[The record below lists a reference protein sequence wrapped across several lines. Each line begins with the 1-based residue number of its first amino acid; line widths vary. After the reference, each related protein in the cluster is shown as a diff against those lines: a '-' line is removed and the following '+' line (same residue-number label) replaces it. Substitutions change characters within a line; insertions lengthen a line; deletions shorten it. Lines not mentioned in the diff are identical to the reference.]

1 MGRGSVSVNE
11 SVFTVAGTPLVFGPG
26 CSLETGWHLRRAG
39 VTRALVV
46 TDPHLASIGLIDP
59 VVEAIRAAGVE
70 AEVFAG
76 SGVEPSETTVTL
88 AVEAARE
95 GGFDGFVGL
104 GGGSS
109 IDTAKIAALLSTHP
123 GGIYDYLNP
132 PIGKGTPVPG
142 PLLPLFGV
150 PTTGGTG
157 AEATT
162 VAIIDL
168 PEHHVKTGISHAHLR
183 PLLGIVDPDLT
194 LTTPRAVTASVG
206 LDVLCHAIE
215 SYTAIAYDARPRAA
229 IAGQAAA
236 LPGRESGLGRV
247 ERAGDRA
254 GRRGAARSRS
264 PTAPITRRAARWRF
278 AASAAG
284 RAFGQAGV
292 HIPHAC
298 SYPVAGLKHEWKPPG
313 YPGEERFVPHGFAVV
328 LTAPASFRFTEPAA
342 PERHRRAAEL
352 LTGRA
357 RRRGRPRRAAARL
370 RAAHARRRR
379 ARRAA
384 RDRLRR
390 GRSARAR
397 RRCAQAAAPA
407 RVRALR
413 GADSDLEA
421 ILRASL

>member
-1 MGRGSVSVNE
+1 MGRDSVSANE
-11 SVFTVAGTPLVFGPG
+11 SIFTVAGTPLVFGPG
-26 CSLETGWHLRRAG
+26 AALETGWHLRQAG

-46 TDPHLASIGLIDP
+46 TDPQLAAIGLIDP

-70 AEVFAG
+70 AEVFAE
-76 SGVEPSETTVTL
+76 SGIEPSESSVAL

-109 IDTAKIAALLSTHP
+109 IDTAKIAALLATHP

-168 PEHHVKTGISHAHLR
+168 PEHHVKTGISHAYLR

-229 IAGQAAA
+229 TPDGRPPYQGANPVSDVWSEQAIRAR
-236 LPGRESGLGRV
+236 GRRPAPRDGRRIRPRGAQRHGARGV
-247 ERAGDRA
+247 GRRPRVRA
-254 GRRGAARSRS
+254 GRR
-264 PTAPITRRAARWRF
+264 
-278 AASAAG
+278 
-284 RAFGQAGV
+284 
-292 HIPHAC
+292 
-298 SYPVAGLKHEWKPPG
+298 
-313 YPGEERFVPHGFAVV
+313 
-328 LTAPASFRFTEPAA
+328 
-342 PERHRRAAEL
+342 
-352 LTGRA
+352 
-357 RRRGRPRRAAARL
+357 
-370 RAAHARRRR
+370 AH
-379 ARRAA
+379 
-384 RDRLRR
+384 
-390 GRSARAR
+390 
-397 RRCAQAAAPA
+397 PA
-407 RVRALR
+407 RVLV
-413 GADSDLEA
+413 SDRRPQARVEA
-421 ILRASL
+421 AGLPGR

>member
-1 MGRGSVSVNE
+1 M
-11 SVFTVAGTPLVFGPG
+11 
-26 CSLETGWHLRRAG
+26 
-39 VTRALVV
+39 TRALVV
-46 TDPHLASIGLIDP
+46 TDPHLAAIGLIDP

-76 SGVEPSETTVTL
+76 SGVEPSEASVAQ

-229 IAGQAAA
+229 SPDERPPYQGANPVSDVWSEQAIALAGGA
-236 LPGRESGLGRV
+236 LRSAIADGS
-247 ERAGDRA
+247 DH
-254 GRRGAARSRS
+254 AARS
-264 PTAPITRRAARWRF
+264 AMAL

-313 YPGEERFVPHGFAVV
+313 LPG
-328 LTAPASFRFTEPAA
+328 
-342 PERHRRAAEL
+342 
-352 LTGRA
+352 
-357 RRRGRPRRAAARL
+357 RGALRAARL
-370 RAAHARRRR
+370 RGRADRARVVPLHRAGRARAPPPRRR
-379 ARRAA
+379 AAHWASPSTPTITTRCRARSSSSCATSA
-384 RDRLRR
+384 RPAGCASSATARPTCPSSSPARSSSSACSCAR
-390 GRSARAR
+390 PARSATA
-397 RRCAQAAAPA
+397 
-407 RVRALR
+407 
-413 GADSDLEA
+413 DLEA

>member
-1 MGRGSVSVNE
+1 MGRDSVSSTE
-11 SVFTVAGTPLVFGPG
+11 SIFTVAGTPLVFGPG
-26 CSLETGWHLRRAG
+26 AALETGWHLRNAG

-46 TDPHLASIGLIDP
+46 TDPQLAAIGLIDP
-59 VVEAIRAAGVE
+59 VVAAIRAAGVE
-70 AEVFAG
+70 VEVFAG
-76 SGVEPSETTVTL
+76 AGVEPDEESVGR
-88 AVEAARE
+88 AVAVARE

-109 IDTAKIAALLSTHP
+109 IDTAKIAALLATHP
-123 GGIYDYLNP
+123 GTIYDYLNP

-162 VAIIDL
+162 VAIVDL
-168 PEHHVKTGISHAHLR
+168 PAHHVKTGISHAYLR

-215 SYTAIAYDARPRAA
+215 SYTAVTYDSRPKAA
-229 IAGQAAA
+229 SPAERPPYQGANPVSDVWSEQAIT
-236 LPGRESGLGRV
+236 L
-247 ERAGDRA
+247 A
-254 GRRGAARSRS
+254 GRGL
-264 PTAPITRRAARWRF
+264 RRAMADGSDRQARNDMAL

-298 SYPVAGLKHEWKPPG
+298 SYPIAGLKHEWKPPG
-313 YPGEERFVPHGFAVV
+313 YPGDDRFVPHGIAVV
-328 LTAPASFRFTEPAA
+328 LTAPAAFRFTEPAA

-352 LTGRA
+352 LAGEAVEHGDHDALA
-357 RRRGRPRRAAARL
+357 RGFEQLMREVG
-370 RAAHARRRR
+370 
-379 ARRAA
+379 
-384 RDRLRR
+384 
-390 GRSARAR
+390 
-397 RRCAQAAAPA
+397 APA
-407 RVRALR
+407 GLR
-413 GADSDLEA
+413 EIGYGEGDLPELVAGAMKQQRLLVCAPCPVGEGDLGA

>member
-1 MGRGSVSVNE
+1 VSANE
-11 SVFTVAGTPLVFGPG
+11 TIFTVAGTPLVFGPG
-26 CSLETGWHLRRAG
+26 ASLETGWHLRQAG
-39 VTRALVV
+39 VTRALVL
-46 TDPHLASIGLIDP
+46 TDAHLATLGVLDP
-59 VVEAIRAAGVE
+59 AVETIRASGVE
-70 AEVFAG
+70 VEVFAG
-76 SGVEPSETTVTL
+76 SGVEPSEASVGL

-109 IDTAKIAALLSTHP
+109 IDTAKVAALLATHP

-168 PEHHVKTGISHAHLR
+168 PDHHVKTGISHAHMR

-194 LTTPRAVTASVG
+194 LTAPPAVTAATG

-215 SYTAIAYDARPRAA
+215 SYTAVAYDARPRSET
-229 IAGQAAA
+229 
-236 LPGRESGLGRV
+236 P
-247 ERAGDRA
+247 A
-254 GRRGAARSRS
+254 GRPPYQGANPVSDVWSEQAIRLAGGALRR
-264 PTAPITRRAARWRF
+264 AMADGDDRAARTDMAL

-328 LTAPASFRFTEPAA
+328 LTAPASVRFTETAL
-342 PERHRRAAEL
+342 PERHRRVAEL
-352 LTGRA
+352 LTGEPIEPDDHDALPRA
-357 RRRGRPRRAAARL
+357 FEQL
-370 RAAHARRRR
+370 M
-379 ARRAA
+379 
-384 RDRLRR
+384 RDT
-390 GRSARAR
+390 G
-397 RRCAQAAAPA
+397 APA
-407 RVRALR
+407 GLR
-413 GADSDLEA
+413 EIGYGEADLPDLVAGAVKQQRLLVCTPRTVAEADLEA

>member
-1 MGRGSVSVNE
+1 MGRDSVSANE
-11 SVFTVAGTPLVFGPG
+11 SIFTVAGTPLVFGPG
-26 CSLETGWHLRRAG
+26 AALETGWHLRRAG

-46 TDPHLASIGLIDP
+46 TDPQLAAIGLIDP

-70 AEVFAG
+70 AEVFAE
-76 SGVEPSETTVTL
+76 SGIEPSESSVAL

-95 GGFDGFVGL
+95 GGFNGFVGL

-109 IDTAKIAALLSTHP
+109 IDTAKIAALLATHP

-168 PEHHVKTGISHAHLR
+168 PEHHVKTGVSHAHLR

-229 IAGQAAA
+229 TPDGRPPYQGANPVSDVWSEQAIRLAG
-236 LPGRESGLGRV
+236 GGLR
-247 ERAGDRA
+247 RAMADGAD
-254 GRRGAARSRS
+254 RGARNDMAL
-264 PTAPITRRAARWRF
+264 

-298 SYPVAGLKHEWKPPG
+298 SYPIAGLKHEWKPPG
-313 YPGEERFVPHGFAVV
+313 YPGEARFVPHGIAVV

-352 LTGRA
+352 LTGQPIDADDHDALPRA
-357 RRRGRPRRAAARL
+357 FEEL
-370 RAAHARRRR
+370 M
-379 ARRAA
+379 
-384 RDRLRR
+384 
-390 GRSARAR
+390 
-397 RRCAQAAAPA
+397 QAVGAPA
-407 RVRALR
+407 GLR
-413 GADSDLEA
+413 EIGYGEDDLPELVAGAVKQQRLLVCAPCPVTDGDLEA

>member
-1 MGRGSVSVNE
+1 VSARE

-26 CSLETGWHLRRAG
+26 AALETGWHLRRAG
-39 VTRALVV
+39 VRRALVV
-46 TDPHLASIGLIDP
+46 TDPHLAAIGLIDP
-59 VVEAIRAAGVE
+59 VVASIRAAGVE

-76 SGVEPSETTVTL
+76 SGVEPSEATVAE
-88 AVEAARE
+88 AVAVARE

-109 IDTAKIAALLSTHP
+109 IDTAKIAALLATHP
-123 GGIYDYLNP
+123 GGIYDYLNAP
-132 PIGKGTPVPG
+132 VGKGTPVPG

-168 PEHHVKTGISHAHLR
+168 PAQHVKSGISHAHLR

-194 LTTPRAVTASVG
+194 LTTPPAVTASVG

-215 SYTAIAYDARPRAA
+215 SYTAVAYDARPRAA
-229 IAGQAAA
+229 TPDERPPYQGANPVSDVWSEQAIRLAGGA
-236 LPGRESGLGRV
+236 LRRVMADGSDRE
-247 ERAGDRA
+247 A
-254 GRRGAARSRS
+254 
-264 PTAPITRRAARWRF
+264 RAAMAL

-313 YPGEERFVPHGFAVV
+313 YPGDARFVPHGFAVV
-328 LTAPASFRFTEPAA
+328 VTAPAAFRLTERAA
-342 PERHRRAAEL
+342 PERHRRVAEL
-352 LTGRA
+352 LTGQPVDRDDHDALPRA
-357 RRRGRPRRAAARL
+357 FEELMRAT
-370 RAAHARRRR
+370 
-379 ARRAA
+379 
-384 RDRLRR
+384 
-390 GRSARAR
+390 G
-397 RRCAQAAAPA
+397 APA
-407 RVRALR
+407 GLGVLGYRESDLAALTE
-413 GADSDLEA
+413 GALKQQRLLVCAPCEVGAADLEA

>member
-1 MGRGSVSVNE
+1 MGRDAVSANE
-11 SVFTVAGTPLVFGPG
+11 RIFTVAGTPLVFGPG
-26 CSLETGWHLRRAG
+26 AALETGWHLRQAG
-39 VTRALVV
+39 VGRALVV
-46 TDPHLASIGLIDP
+46 TDPHLAAIGLIDP
-59 VVEAIRAAGVE
+59 VVAAIREAGVE
-70 AEVFAG
+70 AEIFAG
-76 SGVEPSETTVTL
+76 SGVEPSEASVAL

-109 IDTAKIAALLSTHP
+109 IDTAKIAALLASHP

-132 PIGKGTPVPG
+132 PIGRGTPVPG

-168 PEHHVKTGISHAHLR
+168 PSHHVKTGISHAHLR

-229 IAGQAAA
+229 SPGGRPPYQGANPVSDVWSEQAIRLAGGALRRAIADGA
-236 LPGRESGLGRV
+236 
-247 ERAGDRA
+247 DH
-254 GRRGAARSRS
+254 AAR
-264 PTAPITRRAARWRF
+264 TDMAL

-298 SYPVAGLKHEWKPPG
+298 SYPVAGLKHAWKPPG

-328 LTAPASFRFTEPAA
+328 LTAPASFRLAEAAA

-352 LTGRA
+352 LTGEPVAAGDRDALPRA
-357 RRRGRPRRAAARL
+357 FEQLMRDVGAPSGLAELGYGEDDIPELVAGALKQQRL
-370 RAAHARRRR
+370 
-379 ARRAA
+379 
-384 RDRLRR
+384 LV
-390 GRSARAR
+390 
-397 RRCAQAAAPA
+397 CAPCE
-407 RVRALR
+407 V
-413 GADSDLEA
+413 GEDDLES

>member
-1 MGRGSVSVNE
+1 VSE
-11 SVFTVAGTPLVFGPG
+11 RERVFTVAGTPLVFGPG
-26 CSLETGWHLRRAG
+26 AALETGWHLRKAG
-39 VTRALVV
+39 VTRALVL
-46 TDPHLASIGLIDP
+46 TDPHLAAIGLPDP

-70 AEVFAG
+70 VEVFAG
-76 SGVEPSETTVTL
+76 CGVEPSEGSVTL
-88 AVEAARE
+88 AAEVARE
-95 GGFDGFVGL
+95 GGFDGFIGL

-109 IDTAKIAALLSTHP
+109 IDTAKIAALLASHP

-132 PIGKGTPVPG
+132 PIGRGAPVPG

-157 AEATT
+157 AEGTT

-168 PEHHVKTGISHAHLR
+168 PDHHVKSGISHAYLR

-229 IAGQAAA
+229 SPDGRPPYQGANPVSDIWSEQAIRLAGGA
-236 LPGRESGLGRV
+236 LR
-247 ERAGDRA
+247 RALADGADR
-254 GRRGAARSRS
+254 AARSAMALAS
-264 PTAPITRRAARWRF
+264 
-278 AASAAG
+278 SAAG

-313 YPGEERFVPHGFAVV
+313 YPGEDRFAPHGFAVV
-328 LTAPASFRFTEPAA
+328 LTAPAAFRFTEPAA
-342 PERHRRAAEL
+342 PERHRVAAEL
-352 LTGRA
+352 LTGAPVEAGDRDALPRA
-357 RRRGRPRRAAARL
+357 FEQLMRDAGAPSGLRELGYGEGDLPELVAGALKQQRL
-370 RAAHARRRR
+370 
-379 ARRAA
+379 
-384 RDRLRR
+384 LV
-390 GRSARAR
+390 
-397 RRCAQAAAPA
+397 CAPCA
-407 RVRALR
+407 V
-413 GADSDLEA
+413 ADSDLEA

>member
-1 MGRGSVSVNE
+1 VSANE
-11 SVFTVAGTPLVFGPG
+11 SIFTVAGTPLVFGPG
-26 CSLETGWHLRRAG
+26 AALETGWHLRQAG
-39 VTRALVV
+39 VKRALVV
-46 TDPHLASIGLIDP
+46 TDAHLAALGVIDP
-59 VVEAIRAAGVE
+59 VVAAIRGAGVE
-70 AEVFAG
+70 AEVFSG
-76 SGVEPSETTVTL
+76 SGVEPSEASVGR
-88 AVEAARE
+88 AVDVARE

-109 IDTAKIAALLSTHP
+109 IDTAKIAALLATHP

-162 VAIIDL
+162 VAIVDL
-168 PEHHVKTGISHAHLR
+168 PDHHVKTGISHAYLR

-194 LTTPRAVTASVG
+194 LSAPRAVTAATG

-215 SYTAIAYDARPRAA
+215 SYTAVAYDARPKAA
-229 IAGQAAA
+229 SPGARPPYQGANPVSDVWSEQAIRLAGGA
-236 LPGRESGLGRV
+236 L
-247 ERAGDRA
+247 
-254 GRRGAARSRS
+254 
-264 PTAPITRRAARWRF
+264 RRAMADGDDHEARTAMAL

-313 YPGEERFVPHGFAVV
+313 YPGDDRFVPHGFAVV
-328 LTAPASFRFTEPAA
+328 LTAPAAFRFTEPAA
-342 PERHRRAAEL
+342 PERHRRVAEL
-352 LTGRA
+352 LTGAPVETGDHDALPRA
-357 RRRGRPRRAAARL
+357 FEQL
-370 RAAHARRRR
+370 M
-379 ARRAA
+379 
-384 RDRLRR
+384 RDA
-390 GRSARAR
+390 G
-397 RRCAQAAAPA
+397 APA
-407 RVRALR
+407 GLGELGYGEADLPELVA
-413 GADSDLEA
+413 GAVKQQRLLVCSPRPVAEGDLEA

>member
-1 MGRGSVSVNE
+1 MGRDSVSANE
-11 SVFTVAGTPLVFGPG
+11 SSLHRRRHAARVRAGRA
-26 CSLETGWHLRRAG
+26 LETGWHLRRAG

-46 TDPHLASIGLIDP
+46 TDPHLAAIGLIDP
-59 VVEAIRAAGVE
+59 VVEAIRAAGVD

-76 SGVEPSETTVTL
+76 SGVEPSEVTVDR

-109 IDTAKIAALLSTHP
+109 IDTAKIAALLATHP

-168 PEHHVKTGISHAHLR
+168 PEHHVKTGISHAYLR

-215 SYTAIAYDARPRAA
+215 SYTAIAYDARAA
-229 IAGQAAA
+229 RRLARPAAA
-236 LPGRESGLGRV
+236 LSGRQPGLGRL
-247 ERAGDRA
+247 ERAGHRA
-254 GRRGAARSRS
+254 GGRWPAQRDCRRFRPCGAQRMAL
-264 PTAPITRRAARWRF
+264 

-292 HIPHAC
+292 HIPHAR
-298 SYPVAGLKHEWKPPG
+298 SYPS
-313 YPGEERFVPHGFAVV
+313 R
-328 LTAPASFRFTEPAA
+328 ASSTSGS
-342 PERHRRAAEL
+342 RRAI
-352 LTGRA
+352 
-357 RRRGRPRRAAARL
+357 
-370 RAAHARRRR
+370 
-379 ARRAA
+379 
-384 RDRLRR
+384 
-390 GRSARAR
+390 
-397 RRCAQAAAPA
+397 PA
-407 RVRALR
+407 M
-413 GADSDLEA
+413 
-421 ILRASL
+421 IASCRTESPSC

>member
-1 MGRGSVSVNE
+1 VSE
-11 SVFTVAGTPLVFGPG
+11 RERIFTVAGTPLVFGPG
-26 CSLETGWHLRRAG
+26 AALETGWHLRQAA

-46 TDPHLASIGLIDP
+46 TDPHLAASGVLDP
-59 VVEAIRAAGVE
+59 VIAAIRAAGVE
-70 AEVFAG
+70 AEVFSDSAI
-76 SGVEPSETTVTL
+76 EPSERSVTL
-88 AVEAARE
+88 AAEVARE

-109 IDTAKIAALLSTHP
+109 IDTAKIAALLATHP
-123 GGIYDYLNP
+123 GGVYDYLNP

-150 PTTGGTG
+150 PTTAGTG

-168 PEHHVKTGISHAHLR
+168 PDHHVKSGISHAHMR

-229 IAGQAAA
+229 S
-236 LPGRESGLGRV
+236 P
-247 ERAGDRA
+247 A
-254 GRRGAARSRS
+254 GRPPYQGANPVSDVWSEQAIRLAGNALRRVLADSGDHAAR
-264 PTAPITRRAARWRF
+264 TDMAL

-313 YPGEERFVPHGFAVV
+313 YPGDDRFVPHGIAVV
-328 LTAPASFRFTEPAA
+328 LTAPAAFRFTEPAA
-342 PERHRRAAEL
+342 PERHRRVAEL
-352 LTGRA
+352 LTGGPVEADDHDALPRA
-357 RRRGRPRRAAARL
+357 FEQL
-370 RAAHARRRR
+370 M
-379 ARRAA
+379 
-384 RDRLRR
+384 RDV
-390 GRSARAR
+390 G
-397 RRCAQAAAPA
+397 APA
-407 RVRALR
+407 GLR
-413 GADSDLEA
+413 ELGYGEADLPQLLAGTLKQQRLLVCTPCEVTEADLEG

>member
-1 MGRGSVSVNE
+1 MSPRE
-11 SVFTVAGTPLVFGPG
+11 RVFAVAGTPLVFGPG
-26 CSLETGWHLRRAG
+26 AAGETGWHLRAAG
-39 VTRALVV
+39 VTRALAL
-46 TDPHLASIGLIDP
+46 TDPHLAAIGLPDP
-59 VVEAIRAAGVE
+59 VLEAIRTAGVE
-70 AEVFAG
+70 VELF
-76 SGVEPSETTVTL
+76 SECGVEPSERSVMH
-88 AVEAARE
+88 AAEVARE

-123 GGIYDYLNP
+123 GGVYDYLNP
-132 PIGKGTPVPG
+132 PIGLGTPVPA

-168 PEHHVKTGISHAHLR
+168 PDHHVKSGISHPHLR

-194 LTTPRAVTASVG
+194 LTTPPAVTASVG

-215 SYTAIAYDARPRAA
+215 SFTAIAFDARPRAA
-229 IAGQAAA
+229 SPDRRPPYQGANPVSDVWSEQAIRLAGGA
-236 LPGRESGLGRV
+236 LLRAVADGDDRV
-247 ERAGDRA
+247 
-254 GRRGAARSRS
+254 ARSDM
-264 PTAPITRRAARWRF
+264 AL

-298 SYPVAGLKHEWKPPG
+298 SYPVAGLKHEWRPTG
-313 YPGEERFVPHGFAVV
+313 YPGDDRFVPHGFAVV
-328 LTAPASFRFTEPAA
+328 VTAPAAFRFTERAA

-352 LTGRA
+352 LTGEPVESGDHDALSRA
-357 RRRGRPRRAAARL
+357 FEQLMRDTGAPRSLGELGYGAGDISALVDGAFKQQRL
-370 RAAHARRRR
+370 LVCSPREVAEA
-379 ARRAA
+379 
-384 RDRLRR
+384 
-390 GRSARAR
+390 
-397 RRCAQAAAPA
+397 
-407 RVRALR
+407 
-413 GADSDLEA
+413 DLET

>member
-1 MGRGSVSVNE
+1 MSANE
-11 SVFTVAGTPLVFGPG
+11 TVFTVAGTPLVFGPG
-26 CSLETGWHLRRAG
+26 AALETGWHLRQAG
-39 VTRALVV
+39 VERALVV
-46 TDPHLASIGLIDP
+46 TDAHLAALGVIDP
-59 VVEAIRAAGVE
+59 VVAAIRAAGVE
-70 AEVFAG
+70 AEVFDG
-76 SGVEPSETTVTL
+76 SGVEPSEASVAL
-88 AVEAARE
+88 AVAAARE

-109 IDTAKIAALLSTHP
+109 IDTAKIAALLATHP

-162 VAIIDL
+162 VAIVDL
-168 PEHHVKTGISHAHLR
+168 PSHHVKTGISHAHLR

-194 LTTPRAVTASVG
+194 LTVPRAVTAATG

-215 SYTAIAYDARPRAA
+215 SYTAVAYDARPRAET
-229 IAGQAAA
+229 
-236 LPGRESGLGRV
+236 P
-247 ERAGDRA
+247 A
-254 GRRGAARSRS
+254 GRPPYQGANPVSDVWSEQAIRL
-264 PTAPITRRAARWRF
+264 AGGALRRAMADGGDHEARTAMAL

-313 YPGEERFVPHGFAVV
+313 YPGDDRFVPHGFAVV

-342 PERHRRAAEL
+342 PERHRRVAEL
-352 LTGRA
+352 LTGAPVEADDHDALPRA
-357 RRRGRPRRAAARL
+357 FEQL
-370 RAAHARRRR
+370 M
-379 ARRAA
+379 
-384 RDRLRR
+384 RDV
-390 GRSARAR
+390 G
-397 RRCAQAAAPA
+397 APA
-407 RVRALR
+407 GLR
-413 GADSDLEA
+413 ELGYGEADLPELVAGAVKQQRLLVCTPRPVAEADLEA

>member
-1 MGRGSVSVNE
+1 MGRDSVSLNE
-11 SVFTVAGTPLVFGPG
+11 SIFTVAGTPLVFGPG
-26 CSLETGWHLRRAG
+26 AALETGWHLRQAG

-46 TDPHLASIGLIDP
+46 TDPQLAAIGLIDP
-59 VVEAIRAAGVE
+59 VVDAIRSAGVE

-76 SGVEPSETTVTL
+76 SGIEPSEASAAL
-88 AVEAARE
+88 AVEVARD

-109 IDTAKIAALLSTHP
+109 IDTAKIAALLATHP

-162 VAIIDL
+162 VAIVDL
-168 PEHHVKTGISHAHLR
+168 PEHHVKTGISHAYLR

-229 IAGQAAA
+229 TPDGRPPYQGANPVSDVWSEQAIRLAG
-236 LPGRESGLGRV
+236 GGLR
-247 ERAGDRA
+247 RAMADGAD
-254 GRRGAARSRS
+254 RGARNDMAL
-264 PTAPITRRAARWRF
+264 

-298 SYPVAGLKHEWKPPG
+298 SYPIAGLKHDWKPPG
-313 YPGEERFVPHGFAVV
+313 YPGEDRFVPHGIAVV

-352 LTGRA
+352 LTGAPVEADDHDALPRA
-357 RRRGRPRRAAARL
+357 FEELMRAV
-370 RAAHARRRR
+370 
-379 ARRAA
+379 
-384 RDRLRR
+384 
-390 GRSARAR
+390 G
-397 RRCAQAAAPA
+397 APA
-407 RVRALR
+407 GLR
-413 GADSDLEA
+413 EIGYGEDDLPELVSGAVKQQRLLVCAPCPVTDGDLEA

>member
-1 MGRGSVSVNE
+1 MGRDSVSVNE

-26 CSLETGWHLRRAG
+26 AALETGWHLRNAG

-46 TDPHLASIGLIDP
+46 TDPQLAAIGLIDP
-59 VVEAIRAAGVE
+59 VVAAIRDSGVE
-70 AEVFAG
+70 VEVFAE
-76 SGVEPSETTVTL
+76 SGIEPSESSVER
-88 AVEAARE
+88 AVAVARE

-109 IDTAKIAALLSTHP
+109 IDTAKIAALLATHP

-168 PEHHVKTGISHAHLR
+168 PEHHVKTGVSHAYLR

-194 LTTPRAVTASVG
+194 LTTPPAVTASVG

-215 SYTAIAYDARPRAA
+215 SYTAVTYDSRPKAASPDRRPPYQGANPVSDVWSEQAIRLAGSGLRAA
-229 IAGQAAA
+229 MADGSDRKARNDMA
-236 LPGRESGLGRV
+236 L
-247 ERAGDRA
+247 
-254 GRRGAARSRS
+254 
-264 PTAPITRRAARWRF
+264 

-298 SYPVAGLKHEWKPPG
+298 SYPIAGLRHEWKPPG
-313 YPGEERFVPHGFAVV
+313 YPGEDRFVPHGIAVV
-328 LTAPASFRFTEPAA
+328 LTAPAAFRFTQPAA

-352 LTGRA
+352 LLGEPIDADDGDALA
-357 RRRGRPRRAAARL
+357 RGFEQLMRDVGAPAGL
-370 RAAHARRRR
+370 RAIGYGEDDLPELVAGALKQQ
-379 ARRAA
+379 
-384 RDRLRR
+384 RLLV
-390 GRSARAR
+390 
-397 RRCAQAAAPA
+397 CAPCP
-407 RVRALR
+407 V
-413 GADSDLEA
+413 GEADLAA